1 MSARNDAQIII
12 AAGCCFPAPRMP
24 RLPSGCRCNNLK
36 SHNKATYCLRRWRC
50 PRGSNNN
57 YFSLDLAGDVAR
69 IEFQRL
75 SATANVQV
83 KCIRHWFHS
92 AKPYLRSKCTASI
105 WSFFFV
111 VALLL
116 LVTFLSIKNILPSD
130 WIKIEFF
137 LVLVLFFFF
146 TFYQF
151 SLPKQKFLSGRRQV
165 KSRLD
170 IPHKRLLKIFSC

>member
-1 MSARNDAQIII
+1 MSDGKRNDFHPNHVDKFGYRPKGITSSH
-12 AAGCCFPAPRMP
+12 GLSPRIKCKESHMWVLAMTPRLSSLLDAVFLLPECP

-105 WSFFFV
+105 WSFFF
-111 VALLL
+111 L
-116 LVTFLSIKNILPSD
+116 
-130 WIKIEFF
+130 
-137 LVLVLFFFF
+137 
-146 TFYQF
+146 
-151 SLPKQKFLSGRRQV
+151 SLPY
-165 KSRLD
+165 
-170 IPHKRLLKIFSC
+170 SC

>member
-1 MSARNDAQIII
+1 VSARNDAQIII

-105 WSFFFV
+105 WSFFFCRCPT
-111 VALLL
+111 
-116 LVTFLSIKNILPSD
+116 LVS
-130 WIKIEFF
+130 
-137 LVLVLFFFF
+137 
-146 TFYQF
+146 YF
-151 SLPKQKFLSGRRQV
+151 SVYKKYPAE
-165 KSRLD
+165 RLD
-170 IPHKRLLKIFSC
+170 